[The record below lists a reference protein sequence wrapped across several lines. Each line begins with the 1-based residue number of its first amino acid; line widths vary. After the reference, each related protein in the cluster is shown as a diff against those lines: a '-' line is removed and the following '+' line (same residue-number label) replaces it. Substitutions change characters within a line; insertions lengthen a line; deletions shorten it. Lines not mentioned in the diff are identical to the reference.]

1 MDRFLDEQENPAPM
15 VRDRS
20 SSPSINSLMYGDPKR
35 HNHNNEFK
43 VAIAPEDVT
52 VAPDVEMVKS
62 DAVSDAVASPS
73 KVTTSGVGGS
83 ESAVQSTTTPRL
95 KRLHPQHDGVVPPAG
110 SFHPISS
117 SEQKVADSV
126 VPETATSTT
135 KALIAK
141 PCPVAG
147 NAGDV
152 SSSEEP
158 CAKRAKLIAND
169 ICESVSTTS
178 SGASQKTHY
187 CDSSAATTSVS
198 SSTRPV
204 VNGPTAT
211 SVTGSSLTELQET
224 LSAAATPM
232 LSVNGEDHV
241 DSVALSISTGSA
253 VKLIN
258 DARISPMPSKSPSP
272 MSTTA
277 QAIPV
282 VESLVK

>member
-43 VAIAPEDVT
+43 VAIAPEDVA
-52 VAPDVEMVKS
+52 VAPDVVMVKS
-62 DAVSDAVASPS
+62 DAVSDAVVSPS

-135 KALIAK
+135 KASIAK

-178 SGASQKTHY
+178 SDASQTTHY
-187 CDSSAATTSVS
+187 CDSSVSVS
-198 SSTRPV
+198 SPTRPV
-204 VNGPTAT
+204 VNGPTVAT
-211 SVTGSSLTELQET
+211 PVTGSSFTKLQET
-224 LSAAATPM
+224 VSAAATPM